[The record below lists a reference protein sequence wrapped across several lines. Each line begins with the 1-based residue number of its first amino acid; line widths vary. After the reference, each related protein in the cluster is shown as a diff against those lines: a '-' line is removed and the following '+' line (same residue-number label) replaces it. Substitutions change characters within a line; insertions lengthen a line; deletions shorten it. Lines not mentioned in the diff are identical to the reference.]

1 MPSLSLYFWSVG
13 GYYLIGFLGVSYLNP
28 PTRSAYIYMYINIIN
43 KYIYIYIVYI
53 YNIYIY
59 VESHNVLYNI
69 YIYGINM
76 RMGQIEGQTPDLG
89 LVWTISNSG
98 GIQF

>member
-1 MPSLSLYFWSVG
+1 MVG

-28 PTRSAYIYMYINIIN
+28 PTRSAYIYKY
-43 KYIYIYIVYI
+43 YIYIYIMYIFFII

-59 VESHNVLYNI
+59 VESHNVLYYI
-69 YIYGINM
+69 YMYGINM

-89 LVWTISNSG
+89 LV
-98 GIQF
+98 